1 MSLLDLLQ
9 NVPPSQREQPTPGSE
24 TGAGKGKQNVPLKVW
39 RTAASRGESVIYPHL
54 APLSHLPV
62 MAENWSEGDAA
73 VAGDCIKRHA
83 SREYL
88 KCL

>member
-1 MSLLDLLQ
+1 
-9 NVPPSQREQPTPGSE
+9 
-24 TGAGKGKQNVPLKVW
+24 
-39 RTAASRGESVIYPHL
+39 VIYPHL

-62 MAENWSEGDAA
+62 LAENWSEGDAA
-73 VAGDCIKRHA
+73 VAGDCFKRHA